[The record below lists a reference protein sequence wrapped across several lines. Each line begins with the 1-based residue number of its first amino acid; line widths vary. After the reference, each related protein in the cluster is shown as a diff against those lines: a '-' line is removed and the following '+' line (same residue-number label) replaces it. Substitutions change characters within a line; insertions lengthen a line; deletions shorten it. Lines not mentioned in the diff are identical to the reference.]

1 MQEEVIIVIGGL
13 IMAMLES
20 GEDYIETIYRL
31 KKRNGIV
38 YSIDVARELGFSRP
52 SVSRAMG
59 ILRDEEYITMD
70 EVGKEI
76 NLTDKGR
83 KKAVEIYD
91 KHKTLTAF
99 LQDVAGVSEKIAE
112 ADACRIE
119 HIISAS
125 TFRGIKNYMKRRS

>member
-1 MQEEVIIVIGGL
+1 
-13 IMAMLES
+13 MAMLES

-31 KKRNGIV
+31 KKKNGVV
-38 YSIDVARELGFSRP
+38 YSVDVARQLGFSRP

-59 ILRDEEYITMD
+59 ILREEGYITMD

-76 NLTDKGR
+76 NLTETGR

-91 KHKTLTAF
+91 RHKTLTSF
-99 LQDVAGVSEKIAE
+99 LQKVAGVSEKIAE

-119 HIISAS
+119 HIISPS
-125 TFRGIKNYMKRRS
+125 TFRGIKNYMKNNR

>member
-1 MQEEVIIVIGGL
+1 
-13 IMAMLES
+13 MAMLES

-38 YSIDVARELGFSRP
+38 YSIDVAKEMGFSRP

-59 ILRDEEYITMD
+59 LLREAEYITMD
-70 EVGKEI
+70 EVTKEI
-76 NLTDKGR
+76 KLTDSGR

-91 KHKTLTAF
+91 RHKTLTSF
-99 LQDVAGVSEKIAE
+99 LQKTAGVSAKIAE

-125 TFRGIKNYMKRRS
+125 TFRGIKNYMKNN

>member
-1 MQEEVIIVIGGL
+1 MGTG

-31 KKRNGIV
+31 KKKRGEV

-59 ILRDEEYITMD
+59 ILREEEYITMD
-70 EVGKEI
+70 PVSKEI

-91 KHKTLTAF
+91 KHKTLTTF
-99 LQDVAGVSEKIAE
+99 LQKVAGVSEKVAE

-125 TFRGIKNYMKRRS
+125 TFKGIKNYMKNN

>member
-1 MQEEVIIVIGGL
+1 
-13 IMAMLES
+13 MAMLES

-31 KKRNGIV
+31 KKKNGVV

-59 ILRDEEYITMD
+59 ILREEDFITMD
-70 EVGKEI
+70 EVSKEI
-76 NLTDKGR
+76 NLTDAGR

-91 KHKTLTAF
+91 KHKTLTQF
-99 LQDVAGVSEKIAE
+99 LQKVAGVSAKVAE
-112 ADACRIE
+112 TDACRIE

-125 TFRGIKNYMKRRS
+125 TFKGIKSYMKNHK